1 MKPCAICLSYND
13 ICISLFSSSIGTE
26 EVNHVDQALASGL
39 AAAAVDTSFHSIDG
53 LEQIPPPLG
62 NPSKVLQ
69 RRNSNNTGTNSSLS
83 HSKDSMLSTT
93 KVERKLV
100 SLALESAADLFVDQ
114 LLEVNFAERKINQ
127 GEKEL
132 LNRGYHLELEG
143 DRANAIATFT
153 LAGIHS
159 KEPQIAKMLLAN
171 LHYKSGDLMQALRL
185 YDSVVSIL
193 KAQPLGASKIL
204 QLDEYLAYHN
214 RGIINLRLGMY
225 SNSIFLCMHDYRSS

>member
-1 MKPCAICLSYND
+1 MIFICV
-13 ICISLFSSSIGTE
+13 SLISSSLIGTE
-26 EVNHVDQALASGL
+26 EMHHLDNHEEVQHPCQALASGH
-39 AAAAVDTSFHSIDG
+39 AAAAVDTSGNICSIDG
-53 LEQIPPPLG
+53 LEQIPPLG

-83 HSKDSMLSTT
+83 HSKDSQLSTT

-114 LLEVNFAERKINQ
+114 LLDVNFAERKINQ

-132 LNRGYHLELEG
+132 LSRGYHLELEG

-159 KEPQIAKMLLAN
+159 KDPQIAKMLLAN
-171 LHYKSGDLMQALRL
+171 LHYKSGDLMLALRL
-185 YDSVVSIL
+185 YDSVVNIL

-214 RGIINLRLGMY
+214 RGIINLRLGI
-225 SNSIFLCMHDYRSS
+225 NINFTTLL